1 MLPKL
6 VEVVADGQNYNLINM
21 TFPLKIIGLI
31 KRKAFPIPNDY
42 VAYYPFSGN
51 ADDQS
56 GNGRNLTNIGATLT
70 SDRKSNPNSAY
81 YFTTN
86 DYMYRD
92 ANWQSIIGNQFTI
105 TMWASIGATNQFLL
119 NIANY
124 YTGTNNSQVR
134 LYHYNNFL
142 RFEVRDVSANSSAA
156 QLAISFSQLYFITI
170 IRDGNNVFI
179 SLDNNINDSGSAVLG
194 ATESETL
201 SLGAFHN
208 LGGTGFFLTGDIDDV
223 RIYNRVLTSDE
234 ITAIYN
240 E

>member
-1 MLPKL
+1 
-6 VEVVADGQNYNLINM
+6 M
-21 TFPLKIIGLI
+21 TFPLKIVGLI
-31 KRKAFPIPNDY
+31 KRKAFPIPTDY
-42 VAYYPFSGN
+42 IAYYPFTGN
-51 ADDQS
+51 TDDQS

-70 SDRKSNPNSAY
+70 PDRKSNPDSAY

-105 TMWASIGATNQFLL
+105 TMWASVGGTNQFLL

-134 LYHYNNFL
+134 LYHYNSFL
-142 RFEVRDVSANSSAA
+142 RFEVRDVSLNSSSA
-156 QLAISFSQLYFITI
+156 QLAISFSTLYFITV
-170 IRDGNNVFI
+170 IRDGNNVFM
-179 SLDNNINDSGSAVLG
+179 SLNDSANDSGSTTLG
-194 ATESETL
+194 VTESETL
-201 SLGAFHN
+201 SLGAHHN
-208 LGGTGFFLTGDIDDV
+208 LGGNGFYLTGDMDDI
-223 RIYNRVLTSDE
+223 RIYNRVLSSDE